1 MQLGSLA
8 PSYQAKKPSCGRMGE
23 ASAADVPATAT
34 PPIVPPPPPKGDEDS
49 DVTSKLKKYLPYIVV
64 AVALYY
70 IISKNK

>member
-8 PSYQAKKPSCGRMGE
+8 PSYQAKKPSCGRMGD
-23 ASAADVPATAT
+23 ASAADVPSTAT
-34 PPIVPPPPPKGDEDS
+34 PPIVPPTPPSEADTS
-49 DVTSKLKKYLPYIVV
+49 SKLKKYLPYIVV

>member
-8 PSYQAKKPSCGRMGE
+8 PSYQQKKPSCGRMGE
-23 ASAADVPATAT
+23 ASSADVPSTAT
-34 PPIVPPPPPKGDEDS
+34 PPIVPPVPPSEGD
-49 DVTSKLKKYLPYIVV
+49 TSEKLKKYLPYIVV

>member
-34 PPIVPPPPPKGDEDS
+34 PPIVPPPPPSETDTS
-49 DVTSKLKKYLPYIVV
+49 SKLKKYLPYIVV

>member
-8 PSYQAKKPSCGRMGE
+8 PSYQAKKPSCGRMGD
-23 ASAADVPATAT
+23 ASAADVPAT
-34 PPIVPPPPPKGDEDS
+34 PPIVPPTLPTQTDTP
-49 DVTSKLKKYLPYIVV
+49 SKLKIYLPYIVV

>member
-8 PSYQAKKPSCGRMGE
+8 PSYQAKKPSCGRMGD

-34 PPIVPPPPPKGDEDS
+34 PPIVPPPPKEETDTS
-49 DVTSKLKKYLPYIVV
+49 SKLKKYLPYIVE

>member
-8 PSYQAKKPSCGRMGE
+8 PSYQQKKPSCGRIGE
-23 ASAADVPATAT
+23 ASSADGTST
-34 PPIVPPPPPKGDEDS
+34 EKPPIVPPDPPSEGD
-49 DVTSKLKKYLPYIVV
+49 TSAKIKKYLPYIVV

>member
-8 PSYQAKKPSCGRMGE
+8 PSYQTRKPSCGRMGE
-23 ASAADVPATAT
+23 ASSADVPSTAT
-34 PPIVPPPPPKGDEDS
+34 PPIVPPIPPSEND
-49 DVTSKLKKYLPYIVV
+49 TSATLKKYLPYIVV